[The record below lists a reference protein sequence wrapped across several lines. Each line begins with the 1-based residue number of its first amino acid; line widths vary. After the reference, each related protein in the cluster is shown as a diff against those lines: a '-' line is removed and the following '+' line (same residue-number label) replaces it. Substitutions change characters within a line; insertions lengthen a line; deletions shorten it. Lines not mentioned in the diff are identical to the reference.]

1 VTGGSR
7 KFEFVRWTAVVFK
20 ETEFQ
25 LKDGRAALLRSPRED
40 DAEEMLQFIMKASG
54 ETDFLMKY
62 PEEYADFTLEQEKS
76 FINESVCSQNAV
88 MIACVV
94 DGKIAG
100 NCQISFRTGMKDRHR
115 ASVAIALLQEFWN
128 LGIGTKMFEEMFRIA
143 REREEVRQIELDFI
157 EGNSR
162 ARSLYEKMGFR
173 IAGIKPDAIRTRD
186 GAFLNEY
193 MMLKML

>member
-1 VTGGSR
+1 M
-7 KFEFVRWTAVVFK
+7 VVQ
-20 ETEFQ
+20 ETKIK
-25 LKDGRAALLRSPRED
+25 LKDGRDALLRSPCEA
-40 DAEEMLQFIMKASG
+40 DAEEMLRFIIKASA

-62 PEEYADFTLEQEKS
+62 PEEFAEFTLEQEKA
-76 FINESVCSQNAV
+76 FINGDYRDPNGL

-94 DGKIAG
+94 DGRIAG

-128 LGIGTKMFEEMFRIA
+128 LGIGTRMFEELIRIA
-143 REREEVRQIELDFI
+143 GEREGVRQIELSFI

-173 IAGIKPDAIRTRD
+173 ITGLKPDAIRRKD
-186 GAFLNEY
+186 GSFVNEY
-193 MMLKML
+193 MMVKRL